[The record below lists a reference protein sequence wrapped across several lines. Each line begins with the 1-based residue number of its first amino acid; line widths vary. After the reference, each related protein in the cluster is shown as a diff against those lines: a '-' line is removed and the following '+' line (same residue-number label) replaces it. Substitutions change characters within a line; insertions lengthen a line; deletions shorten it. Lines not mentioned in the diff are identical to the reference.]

1 MSLVNNEELK
11 NLTNTTNGSIN
22 KQVVDFA
29 KNILFSQLKSYISD
43 EKQYKIINDKMSNM
57 KIELLSS
64 PDFKD
69 KFYESNG
76 KGFLPAAFVY
86 GGIIYFRNDINFDI
100 NDFRAKWWPLLLNGN
115 TLRIMQKKNVEILLN
130 RLYRCDTIPAVNM
143 KCICLQIKHN
153 MRTGKAE

>member
-43 EKQYKIINDKMSNM
+43 EKQYKIINDKISNM

-64 PDFKD
+64 PNFKD

-86 GGIIYFRNDINFDI
+86 GGIILFSCIKIHLLVKAMMHR
-100 NDFRAKWWPLLLNGN
+100 RAV
-115 TLRIMQKKNVEILLN
+115 I
-130 RLYRCDTIPAVNM
+130 
-143 KCICLQIKHN
+143 
-153 MRTGKAE
+153 

>member
-43 EKQYKIINDKMSNM
+43 EKQYKIINDKISNM

-64 PDFKD
+64 PNFKD
-69 KFYESNG
+69 KVMAKVFYQ
-76 KGFLPAAFVY
+76 
-86 GGIIYFRNDINFDI
+86 
-100 NDFRAKWWPLLLNGN
+100 LLLYMEV
-115 TLRIMQKKNVEILLN
+115 LFILEM
-130 RLYRCDTIPAVNM
+130 I
-143 KCICLQIKHN
+143 
-153 MRTGKAE
+153 

>member
-1 MSLVNNEELK
+1 MRLVNNEGLK
-11 NLTNTTNGSIN
+11 KLTNTTNGSIN

-43 EKQYKIINDKMSNM
+43 EKQYKIINDKISNM

-69 KFYESNG
+69 KYYESNG

-100 NDFRAKWWPLLLNGN
+100 NDFHKLIHEMLHIISDNGEKEG
-115 TLRIMQKKNVEILLN
+115 LF
-130 RLYRCDTIPAVNM
+130 
-143 KCICLQIKHN
+143 
-153 MRTGKAE
+153 